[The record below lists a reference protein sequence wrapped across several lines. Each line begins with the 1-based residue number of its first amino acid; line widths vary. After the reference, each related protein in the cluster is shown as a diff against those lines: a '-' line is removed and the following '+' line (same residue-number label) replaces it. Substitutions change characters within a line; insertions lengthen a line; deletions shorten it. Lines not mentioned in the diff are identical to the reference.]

1 MNSVIINKTN
11 FWMAILDLQDLKNTM
26 KKKKISNDNNFQ
38 HNNPDTR

>member
-26 KKKKISNDNNFQ
+26 KKKISNDNNFQ

>member
-26 KKKKISNDNNFQ
+26 KKKNQ
-38 HNNPDTR
+38 